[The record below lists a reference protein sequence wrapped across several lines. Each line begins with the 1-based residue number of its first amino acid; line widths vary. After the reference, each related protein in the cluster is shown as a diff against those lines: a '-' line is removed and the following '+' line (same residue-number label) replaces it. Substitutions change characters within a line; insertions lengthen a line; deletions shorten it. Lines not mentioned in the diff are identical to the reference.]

1 MAHTSKPTAPNLGP
15 LTGHIDI
22 TPAGCDQFAHPSE
35 TERCPDVVLLN
46 ANASASQLLGFAHG
60 RCRELTM
67 LASLASN
74 SDFAESELRQC
85 AEHLWLGLETLLTV
99 LDYVEKRIGGAA

>member
-1 MAHTSKPTAPNLGP
+1 MAHTNKPTAHDLGG

-22 TPAGCDQFAHPSE
+22 TPIGSDCFARLDE

-46 ANASASQLLGFAHG
+46 ANASASQLLSLAHS

-67 LASLASN
+67 FASLAST
-74 SDFAESELRQC
+74 SDAAESELRQC
-85 AEHLWLGLETLLTV
+85 AEHLWTGLETVVVLL
-99 LDYVEKRIGGAA
+99 DRMENRMRGAA